1 MMVALY
7 VGLGAQFARGIG
19 TLQVPACAMG
29 ARSDT
34 IASNFV
40 TSAVSTRRFHPGPK
54 TSVFSGDIDALHPV
68 LSAVVAWSRVLASF
82 VVRST
87 VPAPYFDEFWS
98 SLDVYALLVSSDA
111 S

>member
-1 MMVALY
+1 M
-7 VGLGAQFARGIG
+7 
-19 TLQVPACAMG
+19 
-29 ARSDT
+29 
-34 IASNFV
+34 
-40 TSAVSTRRFHPGPK
+40 STRLDGMASAPLKAPILRERTHRFHPGPK